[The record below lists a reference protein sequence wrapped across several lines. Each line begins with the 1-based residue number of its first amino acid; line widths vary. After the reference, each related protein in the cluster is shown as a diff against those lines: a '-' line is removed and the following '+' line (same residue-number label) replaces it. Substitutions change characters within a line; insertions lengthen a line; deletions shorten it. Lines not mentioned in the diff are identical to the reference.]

1 MPVTEGAAKQ
11 ALMRAITSRGTA
23 VGRCVGRSLVGGA
36 CLALCLAGC
45 SDYGT
50 REFGVRRDLQE
61 QTRVVSPP
69 PLSQPPMLAQRAV
82 RSEDQP
88 TTETEAAPS
97 PASPG
102 PASPAAPASEGE
114 MVLLGEAGPPAR
126 TDIRQKLD
134 QEAQLGRVD
143 PGQSDAILFGQPSQH
158 DIIQRGSSSWWDRIF

>member
-1 MPVTEGAAKQ
+1 
-11 ALMRAITSRGTA
+11 MRALTNRGTG
-23 VGRCVGRSLVGGA
+23 VGRCVGRSLAAGA
-36 CLALCLAGC
+36 CLVLSLAGC

-61 QTRVVSPP
+61 RTRVVSPP
-69 PLSQPPMLAQRAV
+69 PLSQPPILAQRAV
-82 RSEDQP
+82 RSDDQP
-88 TTETEAAPS
+88 AVEAEAAVPS
-97 PASPG
+97 AASSNAASRTPASPT

-126 TDIRQKLD
+126 ADIREKVD

-143 PGQSDAILFGQPSQH
+143 PGRSDAILFGQPSQH